1 MPKIAKAPQISEADK
16 ERNRVIEANLKKVNE
31 ELKNKIQPSAN
42 GNFDDNPLFFVN
54 SEYPKYKVLNERN
67 RFMFDYEFYVDK
79 AGNRYMVLSDT
90 TETTYLIL
98 MQLLV
103 QANWNMARNVDTF
116 VENVDK
122 ESYARWLE
130 LIS

>member
-1 MPKIAKAPQISEADK
+1 MKAKYPKPPYAPKTKLIDGVIIVDK
-16 ERNRVIEANLKKVNE
+16 NTD
-31 ELKNKIQPSAN
+31 
-42 GNFDDNPLFFVN
+42 FDDNPLFFVN

-67 RFMFDYEFYVDK
+67 RFMFDYEFYIDK

-103 QANWNMARNVDTF
+103 QANWKLARNVDTF